1 MNNNLNV
8 DSNSAAA
15 KQLHENWGWY
25 MVLGIALVV
34 LGGLAAVYSYTSTVL
49 SVMWLGAFAVF
60 VGVVELVRA
69 FKVKLWGSFFLHI
82 FLSVLY
88 LVVGFYLFMNPSM
101 TALAL
106 TLLMAI
112 FFVVSGVL
120 KMIFALF
127 KETPHKLWVF
137 MSGLV
142 SLLLGILLWSK
153 WPFTGLWAIG
163 LFVGIDVIFVG
174 FTWIMLALAARD
186 LKK

>member
-1 MNNNLNV
+1 MNNNLKV

-25 MVLGIALVV
+25 MALGLALVV
-34 LGGLAAVYSYTSTVL
+34 LGGLAAVYSYASTIF
-49 SVMWLGAFAVF
+49 SVMYLGAFAVF

-88 LVVGFYLFMNPSM
+88 LVAGFYLFMNPSM
-101 TALAL
+101 NALAL

-112 FFVVSGVL
+112 FFVVAGVL
-120 KMIFALF
+120 KMVFAFF
-127 KETPHKLWVF
+127 KDTPHKLWVF
-137 MSGLV
+137 VSGLV
-142 SLLLGILLWSK
+142 SLLLGILLWRQ
-153 WPFTGLWAIG
+153 WPVSGTWAIG
-163 LFVGIDVIFVG
+163 LFVGIDVMFVG